1 MAVKVKVEVK
11 TYKVVGEF
19 QRAALIIGG
28 ATEARERHYRLMLR
42 TRVQDH
48 ARGRPG
54 PERITGEYLASIGVR
69 GPFVGTDDPRGK
81 RLEFGYHQTDASG
94 RTYNQPPFP
103 HFQPAIDEVRPLFHS
118 AMERLVA
125 EALP

>member
-1 MAVKVKVEVK
+1 MAVKVKVEAK

-19 QRAALIIGG
+19 TRAAAYIRP
-28 ATEARERHYRLMLR
+28 ATEAKERHYRLMLK

-54 PERITGEYLASIGVR
+54 PERITGEYIASIGVS
-69 GPFVGTDDPRGK
+69 GPFVGTNDLRGK
-81 RLEFGYHQTDASG
+81 RLEFGYHQTDSSG
-94 RTYNQPPFP
+94 RTFDQSPFP
-103 HFQPAIDEVRPLFHS
+103 HFQPAIDEVRPLFYR
-118 AMERLVA
+118 AMERLVV

>member
-1 MAVKVKVEVK
+1 MAVKVKVEAK
-11 TYKVVGEF
+11 TYRVIGEF
-19 QRAALIIGG
+19 NRAALIIGPS
-28 ATEARERHYRLMLR
+28 TRKREQHYRLMLR

-54 PERITGEYLASIGVR
+54 PERITGEYLANIGVR

-94 RTYNQPPFP
+94 RTFNQPPFP
-103 HFQPAIDEVRPLFHS
+103 HWQPAIDEVRPLFYR

-125 EALP
+125 ESLA